1 MSGLALVVVSYAI
14 ILAATRAAIWLDERD
29 AGA

>member
-1 MSGLALVVVSYAI
+1 MTALALVVVSYAI

-29 AGA
+29 DS